1 MLTNEEDIMLETL
14 VQLIDLPPNVLTYL
28 AIDIAIALLLLTVI
42 RLLSGVPST
51 INVTQELGE
60 KDNFAFGISVAG
72 RMLAL
77 CMVLSAVVGRHIG
90 LGFEVAAMGTSLFGA
105 IGIILIQVGR
115 VAHDKIVLH
124 LVDKNVAILER
135 NTSVALVDASSAI
148 ASAIIIY
155 GMINW
160 VEGTDANAVVG
171 ILSGFFIVLAIL
183 LLTTRL
189 YEIRFARNNQND
201 SFQGMLRKDN
211 FALAI
216 QHSGNLISTA
226 IVVSI
231 AGSLLEYQAHTYVSN
246 VTGWLICGITSSV
259 ALAIVV
265 GVAKRIVLF
274 GLNWKEEV
282 DMQGNVGLA
291 CIEWVLSVGIALIA
305 LGLV

>member
-1 MLTNEEDIMLETL
+1 MLETL
-14 VQLIDLPPNVLTYL
+14 VHLIELQPNVLTYL
-28 AIDIAIALLLLTVI
+28 AIDIAIALLLLGVI
-42 RLLSGVPST
+42 RFLSGVPNG
-51 INVTQELGE
+51 INVTHELGE

-90 LGFEVAAMGTSLFGA
+90 LGFEVAAMGTTLFGA
-105 IGIILIQVGR
+105 IGIILIKIGR
-115 VAHDKIVLH
+115 IAHDKIVLH
-124 LVDKNVAILER
+124 LVDKELAIRER
-135 NTSVALVDASSAI
+135 NTSVAIVDASSAI

-160 VEGTDANAVVG
+160 VDGSDTNAIVG

-216 QHSGNLISTA
+216 QHSGNLIATA
-226 IVVSI
+226 IVVST
-231 AGSLLEYQAHTYVSN
+231 AGSLLNYEAQTYVSN
-246 VTGWLICGITSSV
+246 LTGWLVCGVAASL

-265 GVAKRIVLF
+265 GIAKRVVLF

>member
-1 MLTNEEDIMLETL
+1 MLDTL
-14 VQLIDLPPNVLTYL
+14 VHLIDLPPNVLTYL
-28 AIDIAIALLLLTVI
+28 AIDIAIALLLLGVI
-42 RLLSGVPST
+42 RFMSGLPSD

-90 LGFEVAAMGTSLFGA
+90 LGFDVAALGTIMFGA
-105 IGIILIQVGR
+105 IGIVLIKVGR
-115 VAHDKIVLH
+115 IAHDKIVLH
-124 LVDKNVAILER
+124 LVDKELAIRER
-135 NTSVALVDASSAI
+135 NTSVAIVDASSAI

-160 VEGTDANAVVG
+160 VDGTDTNAIVG

-189 YEIRFARNNQND
+189 YEIRF
-201 SFQGMLRKDN
+201 QGMLRKDN

-216 QHSGNLISTA
+216 QHSGNLIATA
-226 IVVSI
+226 IVVST
-231 AGSLLEYQAHTYVSN
+231 AGSLLNYEAQTYVSN
-246 VTGWLICGITSSV
+246 LTGWLVCGVAASL

-265 GVAKRIVLF
+265 GVAKRVVLF

-291 CIEWVLSVGIALIA
+291 CIEWVLSVGIALIT

>member
-1 MLTNEEDIMLETL
+1 MLDTL
-14 VQLIDLPPNVLTYL
+14 VHLIDLPSNVLTYL
-28 AIDIAIALLLLTVI
+28 AIDIAIALILLGVI
-42 RLLSGVPST
+42 RFMAGIQSD

-90 LGFEVAAMGTSLFGA
+90 LGFDVAALGTIMFGA
-105 IGIILIQVGR
+105 IGIVLIKVGR
-115 VAHDKIVLH
+115 IAHDKIVLH
-124 LVDKNVAILER
+124 LVDKELAIRER
-135 NTSVALVDASSAI
+135 NTSVAIVDASSAI

-160 VEGTDANAVVG
+160 VDGTDTNAIVG

-216 QHSGNLISTA
+216 QHSGNLIATA
-226 IVVSI
+226 IVVST
-231 AGSLLEYQAHTYVSN
+231 AGSLLNYEAQTYVSN
-246 VTGWLICGITSSV
+246 LTGWLFCGIAASL

-265 GVAKRIVLF
+265 GIAKRVVLF

-282 DMQGNVGLA
+282 DQQGNVGLA
-291 CIEWVLSVGIALIA
+291 CIEWVLSVGIALVA

>member
-1 MLTNEEDIMLETL
+1 MLETL
-14 VQLIDLPPNVLTYL
+14 VHLIELPPNVLTYL
-28 AIDIAIALLLLTVI
+28 AIDIAIALLLLGVI
-42 RLLSGVPST
+42 RFLSGVPNG

-90 LGFEVAAMGTSLFGA
+90 LGFEVAAMGTTLFGA
-105 IGIILIQVGR
+105 IGIILIKIGR
-115 VAHDKIVLH
+115 IAHDKIVLH
-124 LVDKNVAILER
+124 LVDKELAIRER
-135 NTSVALVDASSAI
+135 NTSVAIVDASSAI

-160 VEGTDANAVVG
+160 VDGNDTNAIVG

-216 QHSGNLISTA
+216 QHSGNLIATA
-226 IVVSI
+226 IVVST
-231 AGSLLEYQAHTYVSN
+231 AGSLLNYEAQTYVSN
-246 VTGWLICGITSSV
+246 LTGWLVCGVAASL

-265 GVAKRIVLF
+265 GIAKRVVLF

>member
-1 MLTNEEDIMLETL
+1 MLETL
-14 VQLIDLPPNVLTYL
+14 VHLIELPPNVLTYL
-28 AIDIAIALLLLTVI
+28 AIDIAIALLLLGVI
-42 RLLSGVPST
+42 RFLSGVPND

-90 LGFEVAAMGTSLFGA
+90 LGFEVAAMGTTLFGA
-105 IGIILIQVGR
+105 IGIILIKVGR
-115 VAHDKIVLH
+115 IAHDKIVLH
-124 LVDKNVAILER
+124 LVNKELAIRER
-135 NTSVALVDASSAI
+135 NTSVAIVDASSAI

-160 VEGTDANAVVG
+160 VDGTDTNAIVG

-216 QHSGNLISTA
+216 QHSGNLIATA
-226 IVVSI
+226 IVVST
-231 AGSLLEYQAHTYVSN
+231 AGSLLNYEAQTYVSN
-246 VTGWLICGITSSV
+246 LTGWLVYGVAASL

-265 GVAKRIVLF
+265 GIAKRVVLF

-291 CIEWVLSVGIALIA
+291 CIECVLSIGIALIA